1 MKAQSVFLVSL
12 LFMNLLR
19 AQEPALHITVI
30 AGEGITHNV
39 TQFEKEEK
47 KGRFD
52 PVVQV
57 EDQNG
62 KPIQGASVIFAL
74 PAQGP
79 GGTFP
84 NSNPTL
90 LVTTDPHGRATAR
103 GIRWNK
109 LTGPFSIHVT
119 ASYKGL
125 SANATIA
132 QTTISA
138 SIHASG
144 PFGVSDRTWVI
155 AGVVLLAVAGG
166 VIAARNLRSGANG
179 NVLTATPGTPV
190 VGGPQ

>member
-1 MKAQSVFLVSL
+1 
-12 LFMNLLR
+12 MNLLR
-19 AQEPALHITVI
+19 AQEPALHITVV
-30 AGEGITHNV
+30 AGEGVTHNV
-39 TQFEKEEK
+39 TQLEKEEQ
-47 KGRFD
+47 KGRFN

-84 NSNPTL
+84 NSNPTI

-109 LTGPFSIHVT
+109 LTGPFKIHVT
-119 ASYKGL
+119 ASFKGL
-125 SANATIA
+125 TATTDIA

-138 SIHASG
+138 SVRSSG
-144 PFGVSDRTWVI
+144 PFGVSDKTWVI

-166 VIAARNLRSGANG
+166 VIAIKNLRSGGPG

>member
-1 MKAQSVFLVSL
+1 
-12 LFMNLLR
+12 MNLLR

-30 AGEGITHNV
+30 AGEGVTHNV
-39 TQFEKEEK
+39 TQLEKEK

-103 GIRWNK
+103 GISLNK

-119 ASYKGL
+119 ASYQGRT
-125 SANATIA
+125 ATATIA

-138 SIHASG
+138 TVRSSG

-166 VIAARNLRSGANG
+166 VIAIKSLRSGGPG
-179 NVLTATPGTPV
+179 NVLTATPGIPV